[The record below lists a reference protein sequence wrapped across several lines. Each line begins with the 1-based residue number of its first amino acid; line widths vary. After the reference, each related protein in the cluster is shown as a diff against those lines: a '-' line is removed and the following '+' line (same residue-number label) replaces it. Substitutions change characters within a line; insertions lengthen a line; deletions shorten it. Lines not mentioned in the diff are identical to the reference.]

1 MEVGNMRLC
10 ALSTDS
16 VFVNFFIFENKI
28 QCWKNVRNY
37 VTNTAKKSRIMLQ
50 RGYILKNSLLTLYY
64 N

>member
-10 ALSTDS
+10 VLSTDS
-16 VFVNFFIFENKI
+16 VFVIFLIFENKI

-37 VTNTAKKSRIMLQ
+37 VTNTAKNI
-50 RGYILKNSLLTLYY
+50 KNNVTTGIYLEKIA

>member
-10 ALSTDS
+10 VLSTDS
-16 VFVNFFIFENKI
+16 VFVIFENKI

-37 VTNTAKKSRIMLQ
+37 VTNTAKNI
-50 RGYILKNSLLTLYY
+50 KNNVTTGIYLEKIA

>member
-16 VFVNFFIFENKI
+16 VFVIFFIFENKI

-37 VTNTAKKSRIMLQ
+37 VTIILKKMRIMLQ
-50 RGYILKNSLLTLYY
+50 VYGRF
-64 N
+64 

>member
-10 ALSTDS
+10 VLSTDS
-16 VFVNFFIFENKI
+16 VFVIFLIFENKI

-37 VTNTAKKSRIMLQ
+37 VTNTAKKI
-50 RGYILKNSLLTLYY
+50 KNNVTTGIYLEKIA

>member
-37 VTNTAKKSRIMLQ
+37 VTNTAKNIKNNVTRRIYLE
-50 RGYILKNSLLTLYY
+50 K
-64 N
+64 

>member
-10 ALSTDS
+10 VLSTDS
-16 VFVNFFIFENKI
+16 VFVIFLIFENKI

-37 VTNTAKKSRIMLQ
+37 VTNIAKNI
-50 RGYILKNSLLTLYY
+50 KNNVTMGIYLEKIA